1 MLVST
6 GERGSEGGRE
16 MGRKLK
22 DCDYAIIF
30 ADMDQDLD
38 SFMKGFR
45 NEGRTRIIGCSSYGT
60 LCSEENG
67 ATVAYGMDSKDLLM
81 GLSSAKIGRNPGKSG
96 VSLAERA
103 VVDIGKN
110 EEKLSRIFARYS
122 AMVSNMPEKIAVT
135 KPYYH
140 MLLFT
145 DPFQNCD
152 EAIIRGIHT
161 KIQRLSPM
169 FGGSAYGRDGDCTL
183 FYDRRVVK
191 NGAAMALIAT
201 TKSVG
206 YACENGLMLRS
217 RNPYIVT
224 SAKDRIVYEIN
235 EERAI
240 DVYSDITGINP
251 EELIEDRWLINHTAV
266 EYPFAVF
273 DNEGRAWMKAPF
285 TANEDGSI
293 TFMTRMAVGNIL
305 FAARSTQSSIV
316 KSAENAVSEALR
328 RVEDPEVIL
337 IFDCQERKVFL
348 KQNIRR
354 EKDAI
359 KRASK
364 DIPFVGF
371 YTMGEHLSTAN
382 VPMDHLNGTIVVV
395 ALGKN

>member
-1 MLVST
+1 
-6 GERGSEGGRE
+6 
-16 MGRKLK
+16 
-22 DCDYAIIF
+22 
-30 ADMDQDLD
+30 MDQDLD

-60 LCSEENG
+60 LCSDG
-67 ATVAYGMDSKDLLM
+67 SGDASVAYGMDSKDLLM

-103 VVDIGKN
+103 VMDIGKN

-183 FYDRRVVK
+183 FCDRWTVK

-206 YACENGLMLRS
+206 YACENGLMLR
-217 RNPYIVT
+217 
-224 SAKDRIVYEIN
+224 A
-235 EERAI
+235 
-240 DVYSDITGINP
+240 GI
-251 EELIEDRWLINHTAV
+251 HT
-266 EYPFAVF
+266 
-273 DNEGRAWMKAPF
+273 
-285 TANEDGSI
+285 
-293 TFMTRMAVGNIL
+293 
-305 FAARSTQSSIV
+305 
-316 KSAENAVSEALR
+316 
-328 RVEDPEVIL
+328 
-337 IFDCQERKVFL
+337 
-348 KQNIRR
+348 
-354 EKDAI
+354 
-359 KRASK
+359 
-364 DIPFVGF
+364 
-371 YTMGEHLSTAN
+371 
-382 VPMDHLNGTIVVV
+382 
-395 ALGKN
+395 